1 MIQKVILRSERT
13 TTDSRYLSASFN
25 PDGDLVIEGQ
35 DIGDEVRRCFDCSEY
50 EWIWTIRALS
60 VVTLKHALGN
70 PGDLLH
76 CLQQKFSG
84 NNAANIGSF
93 LSEHGITYEAWSRTG
108 D

>member
-1 MIQKVILRSERT
+1 MTEKVILRNERT
-13 TTDSRYLSASFN
+13 TTDSRYLSVSFN

-50 EWIWTIRALS
+50 EWIWTIRASS
-60 VVTLKHALGN
+60 VVALKHALGN
-70 PGDLLH
+70 PDGLLH

-93 LSEHGITYEAWSRTG
+93 LAEHDIVYETWSRIG